1 MFADERREKI
11 LELIAREGTARI
23 SELTA
28 MFGVSSETVRRDLA
42 ELSRGKKIHKVHG
55 GAIALRRPAR
65 EEDYSVRVK
74 QNSEGKRCIGRYAA
88 SLLRD
93 GDIVLFDSGATTE
106 EIARSVFGLK
116 DVTFITHSLNVA
128 SIFAEKRNAGDFS
141 GKIVFLGGALELGS
155 SHTGGEI
162 ALAALERFSAD
173 KAFLGVT
180 SVSPRGL
187 MMWNENEGGFTAGIA
202 ARASEVYVV
211 ADSSKFG
218 VDTFYKFLDLDQVDH
233 IITDDRTPITE
244 QLRAAIRSAGAEL
257 HCVKTGVPE
266 NGGEETE

>member
-1 MFADERREKI
+1 
-11 LELIAREGTARI
+11 
-23 SELTA
+23 
-28 MFGVSSETVRRDLA
+28 
-42 ELSRGKKIHKVHG
+42 
-55 GAIALRRPAR
+55 
-65 EEDYSVRVK
+65 
-74 QNSEGKRCIGRYAA
+74 
-88 SLLRD
+88 
-93 GDIVLFDSGATTE
+93 
-106 EIARSVFGLK
+106 
-116 DVTFITHSLNVA
+116 
-128 SIFAEKRNAGDFS
+128 
-141 GKIVFLGGALELGS
+141 
-155 SHTGGEI
+155 
-162 ALAALERFSAD
+162 
-173 KAFLGVT
+173 VT

>member
-1 MFADERREKI
+1 
-11 LELIAREGTARI
+11 
-23 SELTA
+23 

-141 GKIVFLGGALELGS
+141 GRLFFSAVLWS
-155 SHTGGEI
+155 SVRAIRAERLRLPRWNAFPPTR
-162 ALAALERFSAD
+162 RFSA
-173 KAFLGVT
+173 
-180 SVSPRGL
+180 
-187 MMWNENEGGFTAGIA
+187 
-202 ARASEVYVV
+202 
-211 ADSSKFG
+211 
-218 VDTFYKFLDLDQVDH
+218 
-233 IITDDRTPITE
+233 
-244 QLRAAIRSAGAEL
+244 
-257 HCVKTGVPE
+257 
-266 NGGEETE
+266 